1 MSGGSGRIRF
11 EIEAAATALWVLD
24 PRHPLLPELEIP
36 GPSCREVEAYALA
49 HSAGS
54 DEQRRRNTD
63 EALGLRR
70 RERAH
75 PGRRLE
81 RRYKTGSG
89 CRESC
94 HEGCRLTLY
103 LVSTWILP
111 VLVAIT
117 FHEAAHA
124 YAAYALGDQTA
135 FRVGRL
141 SLNPLR
147 HIDPVG
153 TVLLPG
159 LLLVARSPLLFG
171 YAKPVPGQLRQSASP
186 PSRYD
191 HRRHCWTRDEPLPR
205 HPGALGLRFGH
216 LLPPT
221 VQDWV
226 LRNLLNAL
234 GLNVL
239 LAVFNMLPILPLDG
253 GRVLLGLLPRPL
265 ASAFAR
271 LEPYGMSILTGLLYL
286 FPLLG
291 GQLGRNLDVLSWMV
305 AAPSN
310 ALREFLVRATAAF

>member
-1 MSGGSGRIRF
+1 V
-11 EIEAAATALWVLD
+11 T
-24 PRHPLLPELEIP
+24 P
-36 GPSCREVEAYALA
+36 
-49 HSAGS
+49 
-54 DEQRRRNTD
+54 
-63 EALGLRR
+63 
-70 RERAH
+70 
-75 PGRRLE
+75 
-81 RRYKTGSG
+81 
-89 CRESC
+89 
-94 HEGCRLTLY
+94 Y

-135 FRVGRL
+135 FRGGRL
-141 SLNPLR
+141 SLNPLK

-159 LLLVARSPLLFG
+159 LLLLARSPLLFG
-171 YAKPVPGQLRQSASP
+171 YAKPVPVNFGNLRRP
-186 PSRYD
+186 
-191 HRRHCWTRDEPLPR
+191 RRDMIIVAIAGPVTNLFFATLA
-205 HPGALGLRFGH
+205 ALGLRFGH

-271 LEPYGMSILTGLLYL
+271 LEPYGIAILIGLLFIL
-286 FPLLG
+286 PLLG

-310 ALREFLVRATAAF
+310 ALREFRVRVTAAF